1 MTFGEKFKAERE
13 KRNLTQQEVADGLGL
28 HRRMITRYE
37 HGLSLPRTKD
47 AYKKIADFFGVS
59 VNYLLTEDE
68 EFVVE
73 ASEQYGS
80 RGMKQ
85 AQELIDGMSGLFAGG
100 TLSDQDEDAVMKAL
114 QDIYWESKARNVEKY
129 TPKKYK
135 KAEADAGE

>member
-13 KRNLTQQEVADGLGL
+13 KRKLTQQEVADALGIN
-28 HRRMITRYE
+28 RRMITRYE
-37 HGLSLPRTKD
+37 NGISFPRTKD
-47 AYKKIADFFGVS
+47 AYRKIAEYFKVD

-68 EFVVE
+68 EFVVQ

-85 AQELIDGMSGLFAGG
+85 AKDLIEGMSGLFAGG
-100 TLSDQDEDAVMKAL
+100 TLSEQAL

-135 KAEADAGE
+135 KTGTDAEE